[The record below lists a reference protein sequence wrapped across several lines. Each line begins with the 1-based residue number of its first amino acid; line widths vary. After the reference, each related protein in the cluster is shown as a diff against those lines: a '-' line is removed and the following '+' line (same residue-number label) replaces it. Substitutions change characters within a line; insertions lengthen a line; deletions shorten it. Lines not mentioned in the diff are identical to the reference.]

1 MEWEGISVDADEDPT
16 NTSVEDYEVLVTESS
31 LLEWAVAC
39 HSKAGADEA
48 PARTHTCII
57 LAADKRGHYS
67 HGFNRLDI
75 YCNDIKSGVCKPN
88 QVPVVDNETA
98 AAALVDGRDGL
109 GGVVGEFAMKLAIEK
124 AKSAGVGWVTA
135 RNSNHFGI
143 AGLIGFSFTNGSSW
157 VTATGSA
164 GARVMSTNP
173 IAFAAPGC
181 GGDSVVVDM
190 ATAAVA
196 VGKIEITAVNK
207 QDLPHGWAVDGSGSV
222 TTDPRTALQEGAG
235 LALGGLE
242 ETGGY
247 KGYGL
252 AMMID
257 ILCAFFI

>member
-1 MEWEGISVDADEDPT
+1 MEWGGISVDADEDPT

-39 HSKAGADEA
+39 LSKAGADEA
-48 PARTHTCII
+48 PARTQASIL

-124 AKSAGVGWVTA
+124 AKTAGVGWVTA

-143 AGLIGFSFTNGSSW
+143 AGHYSMMAEKEGLIGFSFTNGSSW
-157 VTATGSA
+157 VTATRSA

-181 GGDSVVVDM
+181 GGDSVVEDM

-196 VGKIEITAVNK
+196 VGKFEIAAVTK
-207 QDLPHGWAVDGSGSV
+207 QNLPQDG
-222 TTDPRTALQEGAG
+222 L
-235 LALGGLE
+235 
-242 ETGGY
+242 
-247 KGYGL
+247 
-252 AMMID
+252 
-257 ILCAFFI
+257 